1 MAVVGGGTGGVTP
14 RAGGG
19 ASPPGSA
26 PGAGGPPHRQPPPDR
41 DDAGA
46 ASGRIWTIPN
56 VLSFAR
62 LLGVPL
68 FLWLVLV
75 GADWWALG
83 VLVFAGLSDWLDGRL
98 ARALNQTSRLGMV
111 LDPAA
116 DRLYILVTLI
126 GLTVREVIPLWLVVL
141 LVGREVAIAPIMPL
155 LRRLGY
161 GGTLPVH
168 FVGKAATLCLLY
180 AFPLLLLGDHDGTA
194 ATVAKIVGWCFA
206 IWGTGLYWWA
216 AALYWRQARQL
227 MQAGPIADAPGAE
240 PTGAE
245 RAAAERAAAERAGAE
260 RAGAERTG
268 GGGEEAAGERP
279 D

>member
-194 ATVAKIVGWCFA
+194 ATAAKIVGWCFA

-245 RAAAERAAAERAGAE
+245 RA
-260 RAGAERTG
+260 GAERTG

>member
-1 MAVVGGGTGGVTP
+1 M
-14 RAGGG
+14 RE
-19 ASPPGSA
+19 
-26 PGAGGPPHRQPPPDR
+26 QPPPER
-41 DDAGA
+41 DDFAT

-56 VLSFAR
+56 ILSFAR

-98 ARALNQTSRLGMV
+98 ARALNQTSKLGMV

-126 GLTVREVIPLWLVVL
+126 GLTVRDVIPLWLVIL
-141 LVGREVAIAPIMPL
+141 LVAREVAITPIMPL
-155 LRRLGY
+155 MRRLGY

-180 AFPLLLLGDHDGTA
+180 AFPLLLLGDHDGA
-194 ATVAKIVGWCFA
+194 VATTAKIVGWCFA

-216 AALYWRQARQL
+216 AALYWWQTRQL
-227 MQAGPIADAPGAE
+227 MLAGP
-240 PTGAE
+240 
-245 RAAAERAAAERAGAE
+245 AGDVPA
-260 RAGAERTG
+260 AERTG
-268 GGGEEAAGERP
+268 GERTGGEPTGGERTGRDGEEP
-279 D
+279 TGEAPTGEPPGRHQHGDASGAPPPADGSPPSGEQEGADTPR